1 MEHMYVS
8 SKNLLVA
15 GGILSFLVALL
26 HIALAI
32 RPKLYDYFGASKLSE
47 LTQQGSSFTVWVTL
61 GLVIMFL
68 VWGFYGL
75 SGAGIIRQLPLLRLA
90 LIGIGII
97 YLVRALMLPSDIVKF
112 TQHARPFRF
121 VVLSTGS
128 LLAGLLYLIGAFGV
142 AK

>member
-1 MEHMYVS
+1 MYVS
-8 SKNLLVA
+8 SKNLLII
-15 GGILSFLVALL
+15 GSLLSFLVVLL

-47 LTQQGSSFTVWVTL
+47 LNDEGSSFTVWVTL
-61 GLVIMFL
+61 GLVLMFT

-75 SGAGIIRQLPLLRLA
+75 SGAGIVKELPQLQVV

-97 YLVRALMLPSDIVKF
+97 YLLRALMLPSDIVKF
-112 TQHARPFRF
+112 AQHTHPFRF
-121 VVLSTGS
+121 IVLSTGS
-128 LLAGLLYLIGAFGV
+128 LLAGLCYLMGALMT

>member
-1 MEHMYVS
+1 MEPMDLS
-8 SKNLLVA
+8 SKNLLVV
-15 GGILSFLVALL
+15 GSVLSFLVAIL

-47 LTQQGSSFTVWVTL
+47 LTEQGSSFTVWITL
-61 GLVIMFL
+61 GLVIMFI

-75 SGAGIIRQLPLLRLA
+75 SGAGIIKQLPLLRVV
-90 LIGIGII
+90 LISIGVI
-97 YLVRALMLPSDIVKF
+97 YLLRALMLPSDIVKF
-112 TQHARPFRF
+112 TQHAHPFRF
-121 VVLSTGS
+121 IILSTGS